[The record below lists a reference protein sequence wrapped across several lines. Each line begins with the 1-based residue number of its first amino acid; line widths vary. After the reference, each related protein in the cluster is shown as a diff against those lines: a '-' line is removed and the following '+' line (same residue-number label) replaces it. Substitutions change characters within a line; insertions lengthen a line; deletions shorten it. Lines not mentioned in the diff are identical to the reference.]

1 MNRSVRKHL
10 PSNVGRFQQLM
21 YLSLGLSLIEA
32 PLESNEWDRLVADT
46 GSAYFAVFAALFI
59 YAFAVLLIWQAARE
73 HKNWARW
80 VLLILFALSLLATF
94 RHFEPS
100 ARFNLLAGILIAGE
114 FLAWGAAL
122 FLIFTGNG
130 RSWFEPFFT
139 CSKCGEVQYSRDSA
153 FCTRCGSST
162 FRAVGRSYNVEAPRT
177 GWKSLPFIVRLAI
190 YIVCIPPIIGAAFWA
205 ILILIG
211 LTATIR

>member
-1 MNRSVRKHL
+1 VNRSVQKHL
-10 PSNVGRFQQLM
+10 PSNVRWFEQLM

-32 PLESNEWDRLVADT
+32 PLESNDWNRLVADT
-46 GSAYFAVFAALFI
+46 GSPYFAVFAASFI
-59 YAFAVLLIWQAARE
+59 CAFAALIWQAARE

-94 RHFEPS
+94 HHFEPS

-130 RSWFEPFFT
+130 RSWFEPFLT
-139 CSKCGEVQYSRDSA
+139 CSKCGAVQYSRDSA

-162 FRAVGRSYNVEAPRT
+162 FRIVGRSYNIEAPRT

-190 YIVCIPPIIGAAFWA
+190 YIVCIPPIIGAIFWT

-211 LTATIR
+211 LTAGSR

>member
-1 MNRSVRKHL
+1 MNRAVRKHL
-10 PSNVGRFQQLM
+10 PSNVGRFEQLM
-21 YLSLGLSLIEA
+21 YLSLGLSLIET
-32 PLESNEWDRLVADT
+32 PLEWNQLVADT
-46 GSAYFAVFAALFI
+46 GAGFAVFGALFV
-59 YAFAVLLIWQAARE
+59 YGFAVLLIWQAARE

-80 VLLILFALSLLATF
+80 VLLILFALSLPATF
-94 RHFEPS
+94 RRFEPS
-100 ARFNLLAGILIAGE
+100 PRFNLLAGILIAAE
-114 FLAWGAAL
+114 FLAWGTAL

-130 RSWFEPFFT
+130 RSWFEPSLS
-139 CSKCGEVQYSRDSA
+139 CSKCGAVHYSWDSA

-162 FRAVGRSYNVEAPRT
+162 FRTMGRSYNVEAPRT

-211 LTATIR
+211 LTAIRP